1 MKETTNENNADP
13 CLPGGLMS
21 AEQWALPETSVR
33 RSLKD
38 AISHALTQL
47 RAGVSQAEE
56 PFESMDDL
64 PELSIAQQHRL
75 APEPDY
81 ARQAVVIASSL
92 DHARSEGALSR
103 EVVCL
108 VAPPFSGVQQSLA
121 CFSESGPSGFIPGG
135 TGEWTI
141 IAPPETLAFSD
152 QEACEWWD
160 NQDLSRP
167 WVITELAEFWLRR
180 LSGLALVKE
189 LFRRIANGNAGAGIV
204 GCSSWCWRYWGHY
217 LENAQMS
224 PWTPAPMNSERL
236 GVWFTYLASKGRKSS
251 VVVRMTGD
259 GHYVLPQPEPDDI
272 EKKKRSKKRKY
283 SNFLRDLAATSRGNP
298 GVALAIWQRSL
309 RAQPDDDA
317 KLEGDGEMS
326 EKQSRAADC
335 WVVPLERLSLPTMPQ
350 SKESVTGFVLH
361 GLLLHN
367 SLDIASLEVVTGVSA
382 YELSLVLSRLKR
394 AELVICEQP
403 GERWRVTPIGYPTVR
418 RHLQSWGFPLDQF

>member
-1 MKETTNENNADP
+1 MKEKTNENNADP
-13 CLPGGLMS
+13 CLPGGLMP
-21 AEQWALPETSVR
+21 AEQWTLPETSVR

-38 AISHALTQL
+38 AIGHALTQL

-56 PFESMDDL
+56 PFESMDEL
-64 PELSIAQQHRL
+64 PELSASQRNRL

-81 ARQAVVIASSL
+81 SDQATAIARGLEIAR
-92 DHARSEGALSR
+92 AEGSLSR
-103 EVVCL
+103 EVAFL
-108 VAPPFSGVQQSLA
+108 VAPPFSGVQQALSRLPEPGQ
-121 CFSESGPSGFIPGG
+121 SSVVGSG
-135 TGEWTI
+135 GEEWVI
-141 IAPPETLAFSD
+141 ISPPDTLSFD
-152 QEACEWWD
+152 DHEASEWWD
-160 NQDLSRP
+160 RQDLSRP
-167 WVITELAEFWLRR
+167 WVIPELADFWLRR

-189 LFRRIANGNAGAGIV
+189 LFRRIANGGTGAGIV

-224 PWTPAPMNSERL
+224 PWTPGPMDADRL
-236 GVWFTYLASKGRKSS
+236 AAWFTYLASGGRKSS
-251 VVVRMTGD
+251 VIARMTGD
-259 GHYVLPQPEPDDI
+259 GHYVLPQSEKDEI
-272 EKKKRSKKRKY
+272 EKKKNGKKRKH

-317 KLEGDGEMS
+317 KLEEDENS

-367 SLDIASLEVVTGVSA
+367 GLDMPALEVVTGVSTC
-382 YELSLVLSRLKR
+382 ELSLVLSRLKR
-394 AELVICEQP
+394 AELVTCEQP
-403 GERWRVTPIGYPTVR
+403 DERWRVTPIGYPTVR